1 MSSEAMRPRG
11 RPAHT
16 PGTTVLAYTPDGQRV
31 ITGGSNS
38 AIRIYTVGQD
48 GEPKTVDEGVDGHLG
63 IGATN
68 ESFIM
73 GAEDGTVWQ
82 YEIQSGK
89 MVKLLVRCMLP
100 VRDIAISRDGEW
112 AAVASDELTVKI
124 VNIEDMTKVKYL
136 REQSKGVKHVTFD
149 PSGRYVT
156 VSCTDGFLYI
166 YSTLS
171 DEPELVQKL
180 DGVIRRLEPEVEAT
194 SRIVWHPDGTA
205 FASAEATRDIAIFST
220 GEWKKEKVFAGG
232 HNGQITALAWSPN
245 GALLAT
251 AGADGQILLWETRT
265 QKVLQRYDFANVINL
280 AWHPTKNSVSFT
292 TSDGELFIYDDFVS
306 KEHQPLLEKPLQ
318 AAPIFSGA
326 LTEISDNV
334 RRPLANRPK
343 ETIERRQRAGSL
355 DSLDEILN
363 GDVGMDD
370 FVEDDDGAGYAED
383 INGFGKRV
391 GSHTDEIDGHT
402 DKRVLTAFAKP
413 KIHPPLQPGSTPW
426 RGNRRYLCLN
436 LTGCVW
442 TVDQETHN
450 TITVEFYDRE
460 LHRDFHFTDPYLYD
474 RACLND
480 NGTLF
485 SNNPTD
491 GSPATIFYRPHETW
505 TTRADWRTQLPKGE
519 FIRALALSESY
530 IVAVTTKDY
539 VRVYTLFGT
548 PFKVYRQKSPAVTCA
563 AWRDYIMTVGN
574 GPLSSDGRTATL
586 RYSVEN
592 VKRDEICQ
600 NEDVVALPEDTELQS
615 VFFSDNGDP
624 CIYDSEGVLLVLQHW
639 RNNGQARWVPLL
651 DTKQLERLASGR
663 KEETYWPVAVAQD
676 KFHCIILKGGDKYP
690 YFPRPLLS
698 EFDFRIPISDTP
710 GKGAEDDEDSG
721 SIRHDGARFEEAF
734 VRGNILLS
742 LFEDLVST
750 TNATASQRA
759 ELARKEV
766 EVDKILLQLLAVE
779 CREGEERGMKALELV
794 QMMRDRNGKMVEA
807 AVKVAERYGRGVLQ
821 DKIRELAERRYL
833 GEDDERM

>member
-1 MSSEAMRPRG
+1 MATEAMRPRG

-16 PGTTVLAYTPDGQRV
+16 PGTTVLAYTPDGRRV

-48 GEPKTVDEGVDGHLG
+48 GEPKTIDEGVDGHLG

-82 YEIQSGK
+82 YEIESGR
-89 MVKLLVRCMLP
+89 MEKLLVRCALP
-100 VRDIAISRDGEW
+100 VRDIAVSKEGEW
-112 AAVASDELTVKI
+112 VAVASDELTVKI

-136 REQSKGVKHVTFD
+136 REQAKGTKHVTFD

-156 VSCTDGFLYI
+156 VSCTDGMLYI
-166 YSTLS
+166 YSMLS
-171 DEPELVQKL
+171 DEPELVRKV
-180 DGVIRRLEPEVEAT
+180 DGVIRRLEPEDEAT
-194 SRIVWHPDGTA
+194 ARIVWHPDGTA
-205 FASAEATRDIAIFST
+205 FASAEATRDIAIFSV
-220 GEWKKEKVFAGG
+220 GEWKKEKVFSGG
-232 HNGQITALAWSPN
+232 HNGEVTAISWSPN

-251 AGADGQILLWETRT
+251 AGKDGQVLLWETKT
-265 QKVLQRYDFANVINL
+265 QKVLERYDFANVINL
-280 AWHPTKNSVSFT
+280 AWHPSNNSLSFT
-292 TSDGELFIYDDFVS
+292 TSDGELFIYDGIVPR
-306 KEHQPLLEKPLQ
+306 EHQPLLQKPLQ
-318 AAPIFSGA
+318 AAPIFSGP
-326 LTEISDNV
+326 LTEISNNV
-334 RRPLANRPK
+334 RPPLANRPK
-343 ETIERRQRAGSL
+343 QSVERRARTP
-355 DSLDEILN
+355 DSLDDVLDY
-363 GDVGMDD
+363 DVGMED

-383 INGFGKRV
+383 LARGKRA
-391 GSHTDEIDGHT
+391 GSHLDDADGRP
-402 DKRVLTAFAKP
+402 DKRLLTSFAKP
-413 KIHPPLQPGSTPW
+413 KVHPPLQPGSTPW

-450 TITVEFYDRE
+450 TVTVEFYDRE

-474 RACLND
+474 RACLNEH
-480 NGTLF
+480 GTLF

-519 FIRALALSESY
+519 FIRALALSDSY

-574 GPLSSDGRTATL
+574 GPLGSDGRTATL
-586 RYSVEN
+586 RYTVEN
-592 VKRDEICQ
+592 VKRDEVCQ
-600 NEDVVALPEDTELQS
+600 NEDVVAIPEGAELRS
-615 VFFSDNGDP
+615 VFFSDAGDP
-624 CIYDSEGVLLVLQHW
+624 CIYDSEGVLLILQHW
-639 RNNGQARWVPLL
+639 RTNGQARWVPLL
-651 DTKQLERLASGR
+651 DTRQLERLASGR

-698 EFDFRIPISDTP
+698 EFDFRVPITDTP
-710 GKGAEDDEDSG
+710 GKGPDEDEEEG
-721 SIRHDGARFEEAF
+721 STRGEGPRLEEAF
-734 VRGNILLS
+734 VRSNIMLS
-742 LFEDLVST
+742 LFEDLLGS
-750 TNATASQRA
+750 TNATTGQRA
-759 ELARKEV
+759 ELARKEL
-766 EVDKILLQLLAVE
+766 EVDKFLLQLLAVE

-807 AVKVAERYGRGVLQ
+807 AVKVAQRYGRGVLE
-821 DKIRELAERRYL
+821 DKIRELAERRYM
-833 GEDDERM
+833 GADDDDELA